1 MENIFCII
9 FDLCSARVKLINTPS
24 NGNGNETLTMIVLG
38 TRCKLSEMTD
48 RFVPTKKKKAAAAN
62 CNPMKCSELPTP
74 QLDSTRL
81 TASSA
86 EFLLDCFAQKVFKY
100 VGPPKKNYNKLA
112 TLPTSSITS
121 HSRTRTALCAF
132 VCEI

>member
-24 NGNGNETLTMIVLG
+24 NGNGNEMATATMIVLG

-74 QLDSTRL
+74 QLDLTRL

-100 VGPPKKNYNKLA
+100 VGPKKKLQ
-112 TLPTSSITS
+112 
-121 HSRTRTALCAF
+121 
-132 VCEI
+132 

>member
-24 NGNGNETLTMIVLG
+24 NGNENETATATMIMLG

-48 RFVPTKKKKAAAAN
+48 RFVPTKKKAAAAN

-74 QLDSTRL
+74 QLDLARL

-86 EFLLDCFAQKVFKY
+86 QFLLDCFAQKVFKY
-100 VGPPKKNYNKLA
+100 VGPQKKLK
-112 TLPTSSITS
+112 
-121 HSRTRTALCAF
+121 
-132 VCEI
+132 

>member
-24 NGNGNETLTMIVLG
+24 NGNGNETATTTMIVLG

-74 QLDSTRL
+74 QLDSTD
-81 TASSA
+81 SFFCSVPS
-86 EFLLDCFAQKVFKY
+86 LLLC
-100 VGPPKKNYNKLA
+100 PK
-112 TLPTSSITS
+112 S
-121 HSRTRTALCAF
+121 F
-132 VCEI
+132 